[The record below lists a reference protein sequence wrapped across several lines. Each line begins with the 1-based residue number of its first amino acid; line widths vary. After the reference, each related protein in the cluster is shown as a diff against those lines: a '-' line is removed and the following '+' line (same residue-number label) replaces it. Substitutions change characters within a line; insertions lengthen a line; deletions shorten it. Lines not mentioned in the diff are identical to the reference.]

1 MIIYE
6 LKTKRGT
13 RLYQTYKRANT
24 AIEEDIQDLKGK
36 ILSDTRDGKSSGTVL
51 IEYDAYYHPA
61 KEIYEIRMVP
71 VYS

>member
-1 MIIYE
+1 MFIYE
-6 LKTKRGT
+6 VKTKKGT
-13 RLYQTYKRANT
+13 RLYQSYKGANT
-24 AIEEDIQDLKGK
+24 AIEEYIKDLRGK

-61 KEIYEIRMVP
+61 KEVFEIRMVP